1 MLSIPHLI
9 IIFIV
14 ALVIF
19 GPEKL
24 PELAK
29 NLGKLMA
36 EFRRTTTD
44 LRGTFETHL
53 RDLEREANDRR
64 ADTPPRSAESTP
76 ESESEIASSPEPAND
91 AENKAENNPENKG
104 ENNPEI
110 IAAEGIV
117 PADAPHNAAVA
128 LGKPPE
134 SSMSPGTIEDSMMYA
149 EDPEELIRQ
158 AEAQIARERAAETEE
173 ANPQRVSDGA
183 IGKP

>member
-9 IIFIV
+9 IIFVI

-24 PELAK
+24 PELAR

-36 EFRRTTTD
+36 EFRRATSD
-44 LRGTFETHL
+44 IKGTFETHL

-64 ADTPPRSAESTP
+64 IDSVRPATTPAAAQTN
-76 ESESEIASSPEPAND
+76 APA
-91 AENKAENNPENKG
+91 
-104 ENNPEI
+104 
-110 IAAEGIV
+110 IAAATGTV
-117 PADAPHNAAVA
+117 ATSAPHEAAVA
-128 LGKPPE
+128 AQLPAAGQPLGEPA
-134 SSMSPGTIEDSMMYA
+134 SSSDIEQTMMFP

-158 AEAQIARERAAETEE
+158 AEAQIARSRAEE
-173 ANPQRVSDGA
+173 LENPERVSDGA

>member
-9 IIFIV
+9 VIFVI

-36 EFRRTTTD
+36 EFRRTTSD

-53 RDLEREANDRR
+53 RDMEREANERR
-64 ADTPPRSAESTP
+64 IDTPARSSSAPENSYAQSVANAAAEKNP
-76 ESESEIASSPEPAND
+76 EIVAAPGTVPASAPHEATEAAEPNKGQPLGTPEPASGFIPD
-91 AENKAENNPENKG
+91 
-104 ENNPEI
+104 
-110 IAAEGIV
+110 
-117 PADAPHNAAVA
+117 
-128 LGKPPE
+128 
-134 SSMSPGTIEDSMMYA
+134 TITYP

-158 AEAQIARERAAETEE
+158 AEAQIARERADELE
-173 ANPQRVSDGA
+173 NPERVSDGA

>member
-9 IIFIV
+9 VIFVV

-24 PELAK
+24 PELAR
-29 NLGKLMA
+29 NMGKLMA
-36 EFRRTTTD
+36 EFRRATTD

-64 ADTPPRSAESTP
+64 IDSVRPAASAPAAAANGPQITAAPGTVAASAPHEAAAATATPAAAGQPLGSPSTAAQTSDITPDTPMTYP
-76 ESESEIASSPEPAND
+76 
-91 AENKAENNPENKG
+91 
-104 ENNPEI
+104 
-110 IAAEGIV
+110 
-117 PADAPHNAAVA
+117 
-128 LGKPPE
+128 
-134 SSMSPGTIEDSMMYA
+134 

-158 AEAQIARERAAETEE
+158 AEAQIARERADELE
-173 ANPQRVSDGA
+173 NPERVSDGA

>member
-9 IIFIV
+9 IIFVI

-19 GPEKL
+19 GPDKL

-36 EFRRTTTD
+36 EFRRTTSD

-53 RDLEREANDRR
+53 REMEREANERKIDSVRPP
-64 ADTPPRSAESTP
+64 AGATTSTTTPQ
-76 ESESEIASSPEPAND
+76 IA
-91 AENKAENNPENKG
+91 
-104 ENNPEI
+104 
-110 IAAEGIV
+110 AAEGIV
-117 PADAPHNAAVA
+117 PANAPHEAAA
-128 LGKPPE
+128 AAANPATDAGQPLGTPPKTE
-134 SSMSPGTIEDSMMYA
+134 SSAENFLAYP

-158 AEAQIARERAAETEE
+158 AEAQIARERAGELQ
-173 ANPQRVSDGA
+173 NPERVSDGA

>member
-24 PELAK
+24 PELAR
-29 NLGKLMA
+29 NLGKLMT
-36 EFRRTTTD
+36 EFRRTTND

-53 RDLEREANDRR
+53 RDLEREATDRR
-64 ADTPPRSAESTP
+64 SDPPPQPAANAP
-76 ESESEIASSPEPAND
+76 ENTTAPAPENSSEQ
-91 AENKAENNPENKG
+91 NPEKNP

-110 IAAEGIV
+110 VAAQGIV

-128 LGKPPE
+128 LGEPPAAAP
-134 SSMSPGTIEDSMMYA
+134 SNGTMEDSMMYS

-158 AEAQIARERAAETEE
+158 AEAQIVQERAAETEE
-173 ANPQRVSDGA
+173 ASPERVSDGA